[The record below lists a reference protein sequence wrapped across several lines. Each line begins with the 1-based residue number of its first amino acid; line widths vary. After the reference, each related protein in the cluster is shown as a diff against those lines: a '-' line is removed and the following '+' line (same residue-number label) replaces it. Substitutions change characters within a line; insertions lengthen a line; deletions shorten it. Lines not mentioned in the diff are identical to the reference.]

1 MGQKRGSAA
10 RLFVQGLFC
19 DSTHTSSLCL
29 ADRDVVGHY
38 RLAAYSL
45 RFPYKQGLDY
55 SEYKQ
60 GLADIASK
68 GPLGHGRRR
77 TLLAYD
83 QISHWRDEKKKSL
96 HRGGWCA
103 IIPWL
108 AIWRKSCWIV
118 PSDGIKTLRDKC
130 EFPEYSE
137 EHELGHHIR

>member
-1 MGQKRGSAA
+1 MSFDEIIDFTAVFRIYILPPIPNIGK
-10 RLFVQGLFC
+10 VC
-19 DSTHTSSLCL
+19 II
-29 ADRDVVGHY
+29 
-38 RLAAYSL
+38 
-45 RFPYKQGLDY
+45 PN
-55 SEYKQ
+55 
-60 GLADIASK
+60 ISK
-68 GPLGHGRRR
+68 VWLILLVRGPLGTVDVGHSWHTIR
-77 TLLAYD
+77 YH
-83 QISHWRDEKKKSL
+83 IEEIKKKKSL